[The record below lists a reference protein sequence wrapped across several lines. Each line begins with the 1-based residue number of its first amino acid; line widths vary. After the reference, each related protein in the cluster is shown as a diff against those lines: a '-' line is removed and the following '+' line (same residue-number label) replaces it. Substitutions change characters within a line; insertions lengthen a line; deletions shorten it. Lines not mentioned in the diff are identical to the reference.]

1 MNKSNIKVIKDDDL
15 YFKAVDTVR
24 NAVVSHIQGWKVP
37 VPTEPIEGVTKTH
50 MWVTS
55 SHMAPGAMWVSSTN
69 QSEEH
74 VLKLEFGEEIFRIM
88 SATEVAMYYVWHKGI
103 RPKSPGFMRDITLVM
118 LRKAAVHE
126 FGGEGPKM
134 WLYDSIHRVRYGWR
148 LWNTIIRDSQ
158 VTVQSVRNQSER
170 YKSNGQMPGLFHQ
183 Y

>member
-24 NAVVSHIQGWKVP
+24 NAVVSHIQGWGIP
-37 VPTEPIEGVTKTH
+37 APTEPIDGVTLSH
-50 MWVTS
+50 MYVTS
-55 SHMAPGAMWVSSTN
+55 AYMAPGALWVSSTVDGK
-69 QSEEH
+69 ED
-74 VLKLEFGEEIFRIM
+74 VLTLEFGEEIFRIM

-118 LRKAAVHE
+118 LRKVAVHE

-148 LWNTIIRDSQ
+148 LWNTIIRDSKL
-158 VTVQSVRNQSER
+158 TAQSVRNQAEY
-170 YKSNGQMPGLFHQ
+170 YKANGRTPGFSCL

>member
-1 MNKSNIKVIKDDDL
+1 MSKNTFKVVNDDDL
-15 YFKAVDTVR
+15 YYTAIDTVR
-24 NAVVSHIQGWKVP
+24 NAVVAHIQGWKVP

-103 RPKSPGFMRDITLVM
+103 RPKSPGIMQDLTLVM
-118 LRKAAVHE
+118 LRKVAVHE

-134 WLYDSIHRVRYGWR
+134 WLYDSIRRVRYGWK
-148 LWNTIIRDSQ
+148 LWSTVIRDSKL
-158 VTVQSVRNQSER
+158 TAQSVRNQAEY
-170 YKSNGQMPGLFHQ
+170 YKANGRTPGFSCLH
-183 Y
+183 